1 MQSQHLGNDIKSKL
15 YREIKTA
22 IITGQKTSG
31 QRLEV
36 DEIKQE
42 YGASTTLVRDALQ
55 LLSFEHLVTIKPRSG
70 YFVSCVSLKELR
82 DLLELREVLEVAA
95 VQMAVDKITDQ
106 ELKFLD
112 SIHGEY
118 TGDDDESYGRYTDE
132 NRNFHYLIAK
142 ASGNDQLAD
151 SLGKLLDR
159 LARFMVIRRAGDSL
173 LDIHGILLEK
183 LKKRDKEGAVAAIK
197 TELRETREAVMDY
210 IMREEGEFMMLGG
223 GKRDEKSVDA

>member
-1 MQSQHLGNDIKSKL
+1 MQSRHPGNDIKSLL

-22 IITGQKTSG
+22 IITGRKKSG

-42 YGASTTLVRDALQ
+42 FGTSTTLVREVLQ

-70 YFVSCVSLKELR
+70 YFVSRVSLKELR
-82 DLLELREVLEVAA
+82 DLLELREVLEIAT
-95 VQMAVDKITDQ
+95 VQLAVDKISDR
-106 ELKFLD
+106 ELEFLA

-132 NRNFHYLIAK
+132 NRNFHYLLAK

-173 LDIHGILLEK
+173 LDIHGILLK
-183 LKKRDKEGAVAAIK
+183 KIKKRDKEGAVAAIK
-197 TELRETREAVMDY
+197 AELKETREAVMDY

-223 GKRDEKSVDA
+223 DHRDK